1 MFSIHELRADKNRFL
16 SESSLM
22 KPQQVILY
30 EPQPKANRIKVFIPF
45 AEVQKREAIK
55 KMNTSFWHP
64 DQKLWSVVNTPDNW
78 QQLKELLGPDLR
90 VEKMAQSTQVRGKQ
104 LNEQS
109 LAALEKLQEK
119 LLLKAYSPSTVKT
132 YKNEFAQ
139 FLSFFETRDLATVEK
154 PEIESFVAHLIT
166 KYKISETKQNQL
178 INAIK
183 FYYEQVL
190 GKPREYYNIQRPK
203 RALELPN
210 VLSLEEVQRLIQAPE
225 NIKHKA
231 MLCTIYSA
239 GLRSGELLQLRVR
252 DVHSDDGYL
261 FIKGAK
267 GKKDR
272 RTVLS
277 EKLTTLLRAY
287 YIEHRPSYWL
297 FEGQD
302 GGQYSSRS
310 LQKIFRRAVEKANVN
325 PWATL
330 HTLRHSFA
338 THCLQQGVSM
348 RQVQTMLGHN
358 SPKTT
363 QIYTH
368 VLGISNKSI
377 KSPLDSLDL

>member
-1 MFSIHELRADKNRFL
+1 
-16 SESSLM
+16 M
-22 KPQQVILY
+22 KSQQIILF

-64 DQKLWSVVNTPDNW
+64 DQKLWSVVNTPENW

-90 VEKMAQSTQVRGKQ
+90 IEKMTQSTQVRGKQ
-104 LNEQS
+104 LNEHS
-109 LAALEKLQEK
+109 LAALDKMEEK

-139 FLSFFETRDLATVEK
+139 FLSFFETRDLVAIEK
-154 PEIESFVAHLIT
+154 SEIESFVAHLIT

-210 VLSLEEVQRLIQAPE
+210 VLSLEEVQRLIHAPE
-225 NIKHKA
+225 NLKHKA

-277 EKLTTLLRAY
+277 EKLTLLLRQY
-287 YIEHRPSYWL
+287 YKEYRPSYWL

-377 KSPLDSLDL
+377 KSPLDFLDL